1 MEKQT
6 ANKAT
11 KKSAAAHDPRTEAL
25 ERIVRAE
32 DSDPFQIL
40 GPHWIE
46 RAGKHTLAIRLFRP
60 GASEARIIW
69 KNGAVSAAG
78 KIAEGLFEAVTDP
91 VAAKLP
97 ADAPVPVDAYR
108 LRFRFPDGKTLET
121 LDAYA
126 FPPLLSDYD
135 LYLFGEGT
143 HYQKYEKLG
152 AHVRE
157 VDGIRGVHFAV
168 WAPNAQRVSLVGD
181 FNLWDG
187 RTNAM
192 RNRGSSGI
200 WEIFMPELD
209 EGALYK
215 FEILSRVEHHL
226 GLKSDPYGFA
236 AELRPKTASI
246 VSNIDRYQVERREL
260 ARSSRQGRLAA
271 CPHVDLRSPP
281 GLLAPQGPKTK
292 PLAHLPDM
300 ADELDSLREAH
311 GLHAYRVPAASW
323 STPST
328 PHGAIKP
335 SAISR

>member
-97 ADAPVPVDAYR
+97 ADAPVPVMLTASGSASPTEKPSTLWTPTLSR
-108 LRFRFPDGKTLET
+108 RFSPTTISIFSAKAPTTRNTKSWRARPRGGRRSRR
-121 LDAYA
+121 A
-126 FPPLLSDYD
+126 FRR
-135 LYLFGEGT
+135 
-143 HYQKYEKLG
+143 LG
-152 AHVRE
+152 A
-157 VDGIRGVHFAV
+157 
-168 WAPNAQRVSLVGD
+168 QRPTRQRRRRFQSL
-181 FNLWDG
+181 G
-187 RTNAM
+187 RPRYPM
-192 RNRGSSGI
+192 RNRGNTGI
-200 WEIFMPELD
+200 WELFIPELD

-215 FEILSRVEHHL
+215 FEILSARGASSRV
-226 GLKSDPYGFA
+226 KSDPYGFA
-236 AELRPKTASI
+236 AEMRPNTASI
-246 VSNIDRYQVERREL
+246 VSNIDHYMWNDAAGWKR
-260 ARSSRQGRLAA
+260 APARLAA
-271 CPHVDLRSPP
+271 CADVHLRSPP
-281 GLLAPQGPKTK
+281 GLLAPQRPARK
-292 PLAHLPDM
+292 PLAHLPRTGRR
-300 ADELDSLREAH
+300 ADSLREAD
-311 GLHAYRVPAASW
+311 GLHAYRVDAASW
-323 STPST
+323 SIPST
-328 PHGAIKP
+328 LPGAIRP
-335 SAISR
+335 SAISP